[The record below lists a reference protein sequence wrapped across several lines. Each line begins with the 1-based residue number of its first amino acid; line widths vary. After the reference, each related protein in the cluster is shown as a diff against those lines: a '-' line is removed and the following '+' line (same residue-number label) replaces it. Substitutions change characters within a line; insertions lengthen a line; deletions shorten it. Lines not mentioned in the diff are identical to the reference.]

1 MKVFESL
8 NEAIR
13 QGYEL
18 YDRLPAGYLVR
29 TALYDRWAFALVVPP
44 VEAYGFAIPGA
55 ARTSRVVPRACTRC
69 VQGVTHPGRA
79 Q

>member
-8 NEAIR
+8 TEANH

-29 TALYDRWAFALVVPP
+29 TALYDRWAFALVVCSSEDFMQRSSAHPLGD
-44 VEAYGFAIPGA
+44 VRIP
-55 ARTSRVVPRACTRC
+55 RKSVTRST
-69 VQGVTHPGRA
+69 GSSSS
-79 Q
+79 

>member
-1 MKVFESL
+1 MKMFESL

-44 VEAYGFAIPGA
+44 VEAYGFHSLAPLELHA
-55 ARTSRVVPRACTRC
+55 LYRAHVRD
-69 VQGVTHPGRA
+69 A
-79 Q
+79 FKA